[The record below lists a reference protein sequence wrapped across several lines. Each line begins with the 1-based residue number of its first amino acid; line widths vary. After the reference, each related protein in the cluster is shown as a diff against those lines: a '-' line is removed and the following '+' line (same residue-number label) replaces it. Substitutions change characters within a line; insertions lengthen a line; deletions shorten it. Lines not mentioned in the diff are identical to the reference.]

1 MRCYKCGND
10 YDSDAM
16 TCPFC
21 GQRNFVDRIPGTEEE
36 SKGEDL
42 FVAWK
47 TRSIPMFLNIADRFV
62 RKVLRVEKI
71 ILVVLIL
78 ALAFILFAPQVYI
91 SASRFIQK
99 DRLLDEFATLYE
111 QEQFAQLSNRMS
123 STGCKGKQGYE
134 QYTDMA
140 LLYREYMDFCS
151 ARMAYQE
158 DIADGELENWTI
170 NDLTNSM
177 RDMFSDLHLS
187 NKTIPDYPG
196 NDAYRERYRNDV
208 LVFAKAVLKLT
219 DEELASLQVINC
231 FDIVDILEKAIG
243 EMRK

>member
-1 MRCYKCGND
+1 MRCYKCGKD

-62 RKVLRVEKI
+62 RKVLHVEKI
-71 ILVVLIL
+71 IICVLLLVTVFILVV
-78 ALAFILFAPQVYI
+78 APAFGAAV
-91 SASRFIQK
+91 RFIRK
-99 DRLLDEFATLYE
+99 DSVLGELSTLYE
-111 QEQFAQLSNRMS
+111 QEQFTLLVDRMRN
-123 STGCKGKQGYE
+123 GGYMGKEGFE
-134 QYTDMA
+134 QYTEMV
-140 LLYREYMDFCS
+140 LLYENYLDFCS
-151 ARMAYQE
+151 ARMSYQE

-196 NDAYRERYRNDV
+196 NDAYRECCRNDV
-208 LVFAKAVLKLT
+208 LVFAQAVLKLT
-219 DEELASLQVINC
+219 DEELARLEMINC
-231 FDIVDILEKAIG
+231 FDIEDVLKKAIG

>member
-36 SKGEDL
+36 CKGEDL

-47 TRSIPMFLNIADRFV
+47 TRSIPMFINIADRFV

>member
-10 YDSDAM
+10 YDSGAM

-36 SKGEDL
+36 SKVEDL
-42 FVAWK
+42 FVARK
-47 TRSIPMFLNIADRFV
+47 TKSVPMFINIADRFV

-71 ILVVLIL
+71 IIFVLLLIMVFTLVVTP
-78 ALAFILFAPQVYI
+78 AYGAAV
-91 SASRFIQK
+91 RFFK
-99 DRLLDEFATLYE
+99 KSSVLSEVSKLYE
-111 QEQFAQLSNRMS
+111 QEQFTLLVDRMRS
-123 STGCKGKQGYE
+123 GGYMGKEGFE
-134 QYTDMA
+134 QYTEMV
-140 LLYREYMDFCS
+140 LLYENYLDFCS
-151 ARMAYQE
+151 ARMSYQE

-196 NDAYRERYRNDV
+196 NDAYREQYRNDV
-208 LVFAKAVLKLT
+208 IVFAKAVLKLT
-219 DEELASLQVINC
+219 DEELARLEMINC
-231 FDIVDILEKAIG
+231 FDIEDVLKKAIG

>member
-1 MRCYKCGND
+1 MRCYKCGKD

-42 FVAWK
+42 FVAWN
-47 TRSIPMFLNIADRFV
+47 TRSIPMFMNIADRFV

-71 ILVVLIL
+71 IICVFLLVTVFILVV
-78 ALAFILFAPQVYI
+78 APAFGAAV
-91 SASRFIQK
+91 RFIRK
-99 DRLLDEFATLYE
+99 DSVLGELSTLYE
-111 QEQFAQLSNRMS
+111 QEQFAQLSDLIS
-123 STGCKGKQGYE
+123 GTGCLGKDGYE

-140 LLYREYMDFCS
+140 LLYEAYMDFCA
-151 ARMAYQE
+151 ARMSYQE

-177 RDMFSDLHLS
+177 REMFSDLRLP
-187 NKTIPDYPG
+187 NMTIPDYPG
-196 NDAYRERYRNDV
+196 NDAYRERCRNDV
-208 LVFAKAVLKLT
+208 LVFAQAVLKLT
-219 DEELASLQVINC
+219 DEELTRLEMINC
-231 FDIVDILEKAIG
+231 FDIEDVLKKAIG

>member
-1 MRCYKCGND
+1 MRCCKCGND
-10 YDSDAM
+10 YDSGAM

-36 SKGEDL
+36 HKGEDL

-47 TRSIPMFLNIADRFV
+47 TRSIPMFLNIADRFI

-71 ILVVLIL
+71 IIGVLII
-78 ALAFILFAPQVYI
+78 ALFFILIASPVYI
-91 SASRFIQK
+91 SIVRFIQK
-99 DRLLDEFATLYE
+99 DNLLDEFATLYG
-111 QEQFAQLSNRMS
+111 QEQFAQLSHRMS
-123 STGCKGKQGYE
+123 ESGCMDKNGFE

-140 LLYREYMDFCS
+140 LLYSNYMDFCS

-158 DIADGELENWTI
+158 DIVDGQLERWTV
-170 NDLTNSM
+170 NHLAYTM
-177 RDMFSDLHLS
+177 RDLFSDGKLR
-187 NKTIPDYPG
+187 NEVIPNHPG
-196 NDAYRERYRNDV
+196 NDPYREQFRHDV
-208 LVFAKAVLKLT
+208 LVFAQAVLRLT

>member
-10 YDSDAM
+10 YDSDAT

-36 SKGEDL
+36 SKGEDI

-47 TRSIPMFLNIADRFV
+47 TRSVPMFLNIADRFV

-71 ILVVLIL
+71 IIVVLIL
-78 ALAFILFAPQVYI
+78 VLAFILFAPQVYV
-91 SASRFIQK
+91 SVSRFIQK
-99 DRLLDEFATLYE
+99 DNLFDEFATLYE
-111 QEQFAQLSNRMS
+111 QEQFAQLSHRMY
-123 STGCKGKQGYE
+123 STGCTGKQGYE

-158 DIADGELENWTI
+158 DIVDGELENWTI
-170 NDLTNSM
+170 KHLAYSM
-177 RDMFSDLHLS
+177 RDLFSDLHLS
-187 NKTIPDYPG
+187 NKMIPDYPG
-196 NDAYRERYRNDV
+196 NAAYRDCYRNDV
-208 LVFAKAVLKLT
+208 LVFAQAVLKLT
-219 DEELASLQVINC
+219 DEELDSLQIINC
-231 FDIVDILEKAIG
+231 FDIENILEKAIG

>member
-36 SKGEDL
+36 CKGEDL

-47 TRSIPMFLNIADRFV
+47 TRSIPMFINIADRFV

-231 FDIVDILEKAIG
+231 FDIEDILEKAIG

>member
-42 FVAWK
+42 FVAWN

-71 ILVVLIL
+71 IICVLLLVTVFILVV
-78 ALAFILFAPQVYI
+78 APAFGAAV
-91 SASRFIQK
+91 RFIRK
-99 DRLLDEFATLYE
+99 DSVLGELSTLYE
-111 QEQFAQLSNRMS
+111 QERFTLLVDRMRN
-123 STGCKGKQGYE
+123 GGYMGKEGFE
-134 QYTDMA
+134 QYTEMV
-140 LLYREYMDFCS
+140 LLYENYLDFCS

-158 DIADGELENWTI
+158 DIADGELEDWTVT
-170 NDLTNSM
+170 DLAREM
-177 RDMFSDLHLS
+177 MDLFSDLNYSYYIIPAQSS
-187 NKTIPDYPG
+187 NAP
-196 NDAYRERYRNDV
+196 YRMQYRQDV
-208 LVFAKAVLKLT
+208 LVFAEAVLHLT
-219 DEELASLQVINC
+219 DEELTRFEILNC
-231 FDIVDILEKAIG
+231 YDLEDMLIKAIG

>member
-47 TRSIPMFLNIADRFV
+47 TRSIPMFMNIADRFV
-62 RKVLRVEKI
+62 RKILRVEKI
-71 ILVVLIL
+71 IICVLLFVTVFILVV
-78 ALAFILFAPQVYI
+78 APAFGAAV
-91 SASRFIQK
+91 RFIRK
-99 DRLLDEFATLYE
+99 DSVLSELSTLYE
-111 QEQFAQLSNRMS
+111 QEQFAQLSDRIS
-123 STGCKGKQGYE
+123 GAGCLGKDGYE

-151 ARMAYQE
+151 ARIAYLE
-158 DIADGELENWTI
+158 DIVDGQLENSTI
-170 NDLTNSM
+170 NDLAYSM
-177 RDMFSDLHLS
+177 RDLFSGMHLS
-187 NKTIPDYPG
+187 NKMIPNHPG
-196 NDAYRERYRNDV
+196 NDAYRERFRSDV
-208 LVFAKAVLKLT
+208 LVFAQALLKLT

-231 FDIVDILEKAIG
+231 FDIEEILENAIG

>member
-1 MRCYKCGND
+1 MRCYKCGKD

-47 TRSIPMFLNIADRFV
+47 TRSIPMFMNIADRFV

-71 ILVVLIL
+71 IIVVLIL

-91 SASRFIQK
+91 SMARFIQK
-99 DRLLDEFATLYE
+99 DKLLDEFATLYE
-111 QEQFAQLSNRMS
+111 QEQFAQLSHRMS
-123 STGCKGKQGYE
+123 STGCTGKQGYE

-158 DIADGELENWTI
+158 DIVDGQLERWTV
-170 NDLTNSM
+170 NDLAYTM
-177 RDMFSDLHLS
+177 RDLFSDLHLS
-187 NKTIPDYPG
+187 NEMIPDYPG
-196 NDAYRERYRNDV
+196 NDAYREQYRNDV
-208 LVFAKAVLKLT
+208 LVFAQAVLKLT
-219 DEELASLQVINC
+219 DEELARLQVINC
-231 FDIVDILEKAIG
+231 YDIEDVLKKAIG

>member
-10 YDSDAM
+10 YDSGAM

-36 SKGEDL
+36 SKAEDL
-42 FVAWK
+42 FVARK
-47 TRSIPMFLNIADRFV
+47 TKSVPMFINIADRFV

-71 ILVVLIL
+71 IIFVLLLIMVFTLVVTP
-78 ALAFILFAPQVYI
+78 AYGAAV
-91 SASRFIQK
+91 RFFK
-99 DRLLDEFATLYE
+99 KSSVLSEVSKLYE
-111 QEQFAQLSNRMS
+111 QEQFTLLVDRMRS
-123 STGCKGKQGYE
+123 GGYMGKEGFE
-134 QYTDMA
+134 QYTEMV
-140 LLYREYMDFCS
+140 LLYENYLDFCS
-151 ARMAYQE
+151 ARMSYQE

-196 NDAYRERYRNDV
+196 NDAYRECYRNDV
-208 LVFAKAVLKLT
+208 LVFARAVLKLT
-219 DEELASLQVINC
+219 DEELARLEMINC
-231 FDIVDILEKAIG
+231 FDIEDVLKKAIG